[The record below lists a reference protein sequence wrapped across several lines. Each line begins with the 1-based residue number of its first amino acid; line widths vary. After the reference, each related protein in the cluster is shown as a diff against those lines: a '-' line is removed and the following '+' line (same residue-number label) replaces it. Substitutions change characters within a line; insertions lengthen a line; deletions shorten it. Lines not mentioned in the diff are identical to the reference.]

1 LGIGVDILMAF
12 SYVLIVISGLSIFIA
27 LYNSLKERRYDM
39 AIMRSMGATRSK
51 LFVSILLEGGVLT
64 LLGSI
69 IGLLMGHGVL
79 IGLSVMVEETQKAG
93 ISGFVFYPQEWLILC
108 ASLVLGLMCSIIPA
122 VQAYRVDISKILSGN

>member
-1 LGIGVDILMAF
+1 MAF

-108 ASLVLGLMCSIIPA
+108 ASLVLGLVCSIIPA